1 MKKKVL
7 SVLLV
12 FVMLAGVLTGCSK
25 TSGMNKD
32 KFVKACE
39 KLKLTELEIDEMD
52 EIEENVED
60 GFYFAGDEDLIADKS
75 KIIDTY
81 LKIAKLSKAFDSD
94 DIVSIAFAA
103 KCAGYD
109 DIKESEGPE
118 DVELDGAFA
127 FQMDFGQKDKAED
140 VMDGIAKLLKQVNI
154 KTKKLTPK
162 EYYVSKNEG
171 YIRFHIDLEKF
182 ARIILDDDELSDS
195 LKDLYDVD
203 IEDTM
208 EDLKGDIA
216 VSVEIKG
223 SNIFIF
229 AGGAV
234 NSEKKVYKDFV
245 KAFGLATDPMSL
257 PMNEEVADDMTD
269 LIVSYA
275 KYISKARDAKKRLT
289 DPIGGSGGT
298 GGTGSTGGTGG
309 TGGTGST
316 GGNPDNKGIQG
327 SGKIGVSMPT
337 KDLMRWAQDGDRM
350 KKELEAM
357 GYTVDLRY
365 AGNQVTVQVQQIQ
378 DMIEIGCEVIVVAA
392 IESSSVIQVLENAK
406 AQGVTVIAYDRL
418 IYGTEA
424 VDYYVSFDNYMVGQ
438 LQGKYIV
445 EALDLDNANGSFNI
459 EITAG
464 DPRDNNAALFYQ
476 GAMDAIKPYIDSGKL
491 KVLSGQKDFKDVATD
506 SWKTDNAQARA
517 ENILAAYYPSGTN
530 IDAWLCSND
539 STACGVINA
548 LDKYYKGNYP
558 VITGQDCDIL
568 SVKHIIA
575 GKQAMSVFKDTRTL
589 ASQAAKMASQVM
601 NGQKVDVND
610 TDTYNNGKKD
620 ISSYLCSPVFVTVD
634 NYKTILV
641 DSGYYTQDALD
652 Y

>member
-81 LKIAKLSKAFDSD
+81 LKIAKLSKVFDSD

-182 ARIILDDDELSDS
+182 ARIILDDDDLTDS

-257 PMNEEVADDMTD
+257 PMNEEVADDMTE

-289 DPIGGSGGT
+289 DPIGGTGGT
-298 GGTGSTGGTGG
+298 GGTGSTGGIGG
-309 TGGTGST
+309 TGGAGGT

-327 SGKIGVSMPT
+327 SGKVGISMPT
-337 KDLMRWAQDGDRM
+337 KDLMRWLRDGEKM
-350 KKELEAM
+350 KEEFEAL
-357 GYTVDLRY
+357 GYTVDIQF
-365 AGNQVTVQVQQIQ
+365 AGNNTATQVAQITN
-378 DMIEIGCEVIVVAA
+378 MINSGCDVLIVAA
-392 IESSSVIQVLENAK
+392 IESSSLYGVLEKAK
-406 AQGVTVIAYDRL
+406 SKNIPVIAYDRL

-464 DPRDNNAALFYQ
+464 DPTDNNAALFYQ

-517 ENILAAYYPSGTN
+517 ENILAAYYQSGTN

>member
-182 ARIILDDDELSDS
+182 ARIILDDDDLTDS

-257 PMNEEVADDMTD
+257 PMNEEVADDMTE

-289 DPIGGSGGT
+289 DPI
-298 GGTGSTGGTGG
+298 GGTGG

-327 SGKIGVSMPT
+327 SGKVGISMPT

-378 DMIEIGCEVIVVAA
+378 DMIEIDCEVIVVAA
-392 IESSSVIQVLENAK
+392 IESSSVVQVLENAK

-464 DPRDNNAALFYQ
+464 DPTDNNAALFYQ

>member
-182 ARIILDDDELSDS
+182 ARIILDDDDLTDS

-216 VSVEIKG
+216 VSIEIKG

-257 PMNEEVADDMTD
+257 PMNEEVADDMTE

-289 DPIGGSGGT
+289 DPI
-298 GGTGSTGGTGG
+298 GGTGG

-327 SGKIGVSMPT
+327 SGKVGISMPT

-464 DPRDNNAALFYQ
+464 DPTDNNAALFYQ

-589 ASQAAKMASQVM
+589 ASQAAKMVSQVM

>member
-1 MKKKVL
+1 MNKKIV
-7 SVLLV
+7 SALLAV
-12 FVMLAGVLTGCSK
+12 VMLVGILTGCSK
-25 TSGMNKD
+25 TTAMNKN
-32 KFVKACE
+32 KFIKSCE
-39 KLKLTELEIDEMD
+39 KLKLTELEIDELD
-52 EIEENVED
+52 EIEKNVED
-60 GFYFAGDEDLIADKS
+60 GFYFVGDEDIISGKS
-75 KIIDTY
+75 KVIDQY
-81 LKIAKLSKAFDSD
+81 LKMLKFSKAFTSD
-94 DIVSIAFAA
+94 DLVYVAFAG

-109 DIKESEGPE
+109 DLKDVKDPE
-118 DVELDGAFA
+118 DAELDGAFA
-127 FQMDFGQKDKAED
+127 FQMDFGQKGKAEEF
-140 VMDGIAKLLKQVNI
+140 MDGVEYVLKKAGI
-154 KTKKLTPK
+154 KPKKLTPK
-162 EYYVSKNEG
+162 EYYVSENEAFL
-171 YIRFHIDLEKF
+171 RFHIDLEKLTETV
-182 ARIILDDDELSDS
+182 LDDD
-195 LKDLYDVD
+195 
-203 IEDTM
+203 DTM
-208 EDLKGDIA
+208 KSLNKKYGDVEDLLEGLKGDIA
-216 VSVEIKG
+216 VSIEIKG
-223 SNIFIF
+223 STILIF

-245 KAFGLATDPMSL
+245 KAFGLAKDPMTL
-257 PMNEEVADDMTD
+257 PMNEEVAED
-269 LIVSYA
+269 LVDKVVLYA
-275 KYISKARDAKKRLT
+275 KYISKIANKKPTIPTATPTPAPDTATPTPAPDPGKDPGVDPVLT
-289 DPIGGSGGT
+289 
-298 GGTGSTGGTGG
+298 
-309 TGGTGST
+309 
-316 GGNPDNKGIQG
+316 G
-327 SGKIGVSMPT
+327 SGKVGISMPT
-337 KDLMRWAQDGDRM
+337 KDLWRWAQDGDRM

-357 GYTVDLRY
+357 GYTVDLQY
-365 AGNQVTVQVQQIQ
+365 AGNRVDTQVQQIQ
-378 DMIEIGCEVIVVAA
+378 NMINSGCEVIVVAA
-392 IESSSVIQVLENAK
+392 IESSSLAQVLENAK
-406 AQGVTVIAYDRL
+406 AQDVTVIAYDRL

-424 VDYYVSFDNYMVGQ
+424 VDYFVSFDNYMVGQ

-464 DPRDNNAALFYQ
+464 DPTDNNAALFYQ

-517 ENILAAYYPSGTN
+517 ENIIAAYYPSGTN

-568 SVKHIIA
+568 SVKNIIA

-610 TDTYNNGKKD
+610 IDTYNNGKKD
-620 ISSYLCSPVFVTVD
+620 ISSYLCAPIFVTVD

-641 DSGYYTQDALD
+641 DSGYYTQDSLD

>member
-1 MKKKVL
+1 
-7 SVLLV
+7 
-12 FVMLAGVLTGCSK
+12 MLAGVLTGCSK

-182 ARIILDDDELSDS
+182 ARIILDDDDLTDS

-257 PMNEEVADDMTD
+257 PMNEEVADDMTE

-275 KYISKARDAKKRLT
+275 KYISKALDAKKRLT
-289 DPIGGSGGT
+289 DPIGGTGGT
-298 GGTGSTGGTGG
+298 GGTGSTGS
-309 TGGTGST
+309 TGST

-327 SGKIGVSMPT
+327 SGKVGISMPT

-464 DPRDNNAALFYQ
+464 DPTDNNAALFYQ

>member
-1 MKKKVL
+1 MNRKIV
-7 SVLLV
+7 SALLAV
-12 FVMLAGVLTGCSK
+12 VMLAGILTGCSK
-25 TSGMNKD
+25 TTAMNKN
-32 KFVKACE
+32 KFIKSCE
-39 KLKLTELEIDEMD
+39 KLKLTELEIDELD
-52 EIEENVED
+52 EIEKNVED
-60 GFYFAGDEDLIADKS
+60 GFYFVGDEDLIAEKS
-75 KIIDTY
+75 KIIDKW
-81 LKIAKLSKAFDSD
+81 LKLVKLSKAFDSD
-94 DIVSIAFAA
+94 DIVSVAFAA
-103 KCAGYD
+103 KCEGYD
-109 DIKESEGPE
+109 DLENLKDPE
-118 DVELDGAFA
+118 DAEIDGAFA

-140 VMDGIAKLLKQVNI
+140 FMKGIESLLKQVNI
-154 KTKKLTPK
+154 RTKKLTPK

-171 YIRFHIDLEKF
+171 YIRLHIDIEKLSQMV
-182 ARIILDDDELSDS
+182 LDDDKTMKS
-195 LKDLYDVD
+195 LKSNYGDE
-203 IEDTM
+203 IEDIL
-208 EDLKGDIA
+208 ENLKGDFAFSI
-216 VSVEIKG
+216 EIKG

-229 AGGAV
+229 AGAVV
-234 NSEKKVYKDFV
+234 NSDNKVYKDFV
-245 KAFGLATDPMSL
+245 KAFGLAVDPMTL
-257 PMNEEVADDMTD
+257 PMNEDVAEDMTD
-269 LIVSYA
+269 LIVTYTT
-275 KYISKARDAKKRLT
+275 YLSKVKDAKKKITPPIVDPGDPDDT
-289 DPIGGSGGT
+289 DDPDDPDDPGDSGNSGVQ
-298 GGTGSTGGTGG
+298 GMG
-309 TGGTGST
+309 
-316 GGNPDNKGIQG
+316 KVGI
-327 SGKIGVSMPT
+327 SLPT

-350 KKELEAM
+350 KKELEAL
-357 GYTVDLRY
+357 GYTVDLQY
-365 AGNQVTVQVQQIQ
+365 AGNRVDTQVQQIQ
-378 DMIEIGCEVIVVAA
+378 NMVNSGCEVIVVAA

-424 VDYYVSFDNYMVGQ
+424 VDYFVSFDNYMAGQ

-464 DPRDNNAALFYQ
+464 DPTDNNAALFYQ

-517 ENILAAYYPSGTN
+517 ENIIGAYYPSGTN

-568 SVKHIIA
+568 SVKNIIA

-589 ASQAAKMASQVM
+589 ASQAAKMVSQVM

-610 TDTYNNGKKD
+610 IDTYNNGKKD
-620 ISSYLCSPVFVTVD
+620 ISSYLCAPIFVTVD

-641 DSGYYTQDALD
+641 DSGYYTQDSLD

>member
-12 FVMLAGVLTGCSK
+12 LVMLAGVLTGCSK

-127 FQMDFGQKDKAED
+127 FQMDFGQQDKAED

-182 ARIILDDDELSDS
+182 ARIILDDDDLTDS

-257 PMNEEVADDMTD
+257 PMNEEVADDMTE

-289 DPIGGSGGT
+289 DPIGGTGGT

-327 SGKIGVSMPT
+327 SGKVGISMPT

-464 DPRDNNAALFYQ
+464 DPTDNNAALFYQ

>member
-1 MKKKVL
+1 MNRKIV
-7 SVLLV
+7 SALLAV
-12 FVMLAGVLTGCSK
+12 VMLAGILTGCSK
-25 TSGMNKD
+25 TTAMNKN
-32 KFVKACE
+32 KFIKSCQ
-39 KLKLTELEIDEMD
+39 KLKLTELEIDELD
-52 EIEENVED
+52 EIEKNVED
-60 GFYFAGDEDLIADKS
+60 GFYFVGDEDIISGKS
-75 KIIDTY
+75 KVIDQY
-81 LKIAKLSKAFDSD
+81 LKMLKFSKAFTSD
-94 DIVSIAFAA
+94 DLVYVAFAG

-109 DIKESEGPE
+109 DLKDVKDPE
-118 DVELDGAFA
+118 DAELDGAFA
-127 FQMDFGQKDKAED
+127 FQMDFGQKGKAEEF
-140 VMDGIAKLLKQVNI
+140 MDGVEYVLKKAGI
-154 KTKKLTPK
+154 KPKKLTPQ
-162 EYYVSKNEG
+162 EYYVSENEAFL
-171 YIRFHIDLEKF
+171 RFHIDLEKL
-182 ARIILDDDELSDS
+182 AETVLDDD
-195 LKDLYDVD
+195 
-203 IEDTM
+203 DTM
-208 EDLKGDIA
+208 KSLNKKYGDVEDLLEGLKGDIA
-216 VSVEIKG
+216 VSIEIKG
-223 SNIFIF
+223 STILIF

-245 KAFGLATDPMSL
+245 KAFGLAKDPMTL
-257 PMNEEVADDMTD
+257 PMNEEVAEDMVD
-269 LIVSYA
+269 KVVLYA
-275 KYISKARDAKKRLT
+275 KYISKIANKKPTVPTATPTPAPDTATPTPAPDPGKDPGVDPVLT
-289 DPIGGSGGT
+289 
-298 GGTGSTGGTGG
+298 
-309 TGGTGST
+309 
-316 GGNPDNKGIQG
+316 G
-327 SGKIGVSMPT
+327 SGKVGVSMPT
-337 KDLMRWAQDGDRM
+337 KDLWRWAQDGDRM

-357 GYTVDLRY
+357 GYTVDLQY
-365 AGNQVTVQVQQIQ
+365 AGNRVDTQVQQIQ
-378 DMIEIGCEVIVVAA
+378 NMINSGCDVIVVAA
-392 IESSSVIQVLENAK
+392 IESSSLAQVLENAK
-406 AQGVTVIAYDRL
+406 EQDVTVIAYDRL

-424 VDYYVSFDNYMVGQ
+424 VDYFVSFDNYMVGQ

-464 DPRDNNAALFYQ
+464 DPTDNNAALFYQ

-589 ASQAAKMASQVM
+589 ASQAAKMVSQVM

-620 ISSYLCSPVFVTVD
+620 ISSYLCAPVFVTAD

-641 DSGYYTQDALD
+641 DSGYYTQDSLD

>member
-182 ARIILDDDELSDS
+182 ARIILDDDDLTDS

-257 PMNEEVADDMTD
+257 PMNEEVADDMTE

-289 DPIGGSGGT
+289 DPIGG
-298 GGTGSTGGTGG
+298 

-327 SGKIGVSMPT
+327 SGKVGISMPT

-392 IESSSVIQVLENAK
+392 IESSSVVQVLENAK

-464 DPRDNNAALFYQ
+464 DPTDNNAALFYQ

-601 NGQKVDVND
+601 NGQKVDVTD

>member
-182 ARIILDDDELSDS
+182 ARIILDDDDLTDS

-257 PMNEEVADDMTD
+257 PMNDEVADDMTE

-289 DPIGGSGGT
+289 DPI
-298 GGTGSTGGTGG
+298 GGTGG

-327 SGKIGVSMPT
+327 SGKVGISMPT

-464 DPRDNNAALFYQ
+464 DPTDNNAALFYQ

-589 ASQAAKMASQVM
+589 ASQAAKMVSQVM

>member
-1 MKKKVL
+1 
-7 SVLLV
+7 
-12 FVMLAGVLTGCSK
+12 MLAGVLTGCSK

-60 GFYFAGDEDLIADKS
+60 GFYFAGDEGLIADKS

-182 ARIILDDDELSDS
+182 ARIILDDDDLTDS

-257 PMNEEVADDMTD
+257 PMNDEVADDMTE

-289 DPIGGSGGT
+289 DPI
-298 GGTGSTGGTGG
+298 GGTGG

-327 SGKIGVSMPT
+327 SGKVGISMPT

-392 IESSSVIQVLENAK
+392 IESSSVVQVLENAK

-464 DPRDNNAALFYQ
+464 DPTDNNAALFYQ

-548 LDKYYKGNYP
+548 LNKFYDGNYP
-558 VITGQDCDIL
+558 IVTGQDCDIL
-568 SVKHIIA
+568 SVKYIIA

-620 ISSYLCSPVFVTVD
+620 VSSYLCSPVFVTVD

>member
-182 ARIILDDDELSDS
+182 ARIILDDDDLTDS

-257 PMNEEVADDMTD
+257 PMNEEVADDMTE

-289 DPIGGSGGT
+289 DPI
-298 GGTGSTGGTGG
+298 GGTGG

-327 SGKIGVSMPT
+327 SGKVGISMPT

-392 IESSSVIQVLENAK
+392 IESSSVVQVLESAK
-406 AQGVTVIAYDRL
+406 KQGVTVIAYDRL

-464 DPRDNNAALFYQ
+464 DPTDNNAALFYQ

>member
-1 MKKKVL
+1 MNRKIV
-7 SVLLV
+7 SALLAV
-12 FVMLAGVLTGCSK
+12 VMLVGILTGCSK
-25 TSGMNKD
+25 TTAMNKN
-32 KFVKACE
+32 KFIKSCE
-39 KLKLTELEIDEMD
+39 KLKLTELEIDELD
-52 EIEENVED
+52 EIEKNVED
-60 GFYFAGDEDLIADKS
+60 GFYFVGDEDIISGKS
-75 KIIDTY
+75 KVIDQY
-81 LKIAKLSKAFDSD
+81 LKMLKFSKAFTSD
-94 DIVSIAFAA
+94 DLVYVAFAG

-109 DIKESEGPE
+109 DLKDVKDPE
-118 DVELDGAFA
+118 DAELDGAFA
-127 FQMDFGQKDKAED
+127 FQMDFGQKGKAEEF
-140 VMDGIAKLLKQVNI
+140 MDGVEYVLKKAGI
-154 KTKKLTPK
+154 KPKKLTPK
-162 EYYVSKNEG
+162 EYYVSENEAFL
-171 YIRFHIDLEKF
+171 RFHIDLEKL
-182 ARIILDDDELSDS
+182 AETVLDDD
-195 LKDLYDVD
+195 
-203 IEDTM
+203 DTM
-208 EDLKGDIA
+208 KSLNKKYGDVEDLLEGLKGDIA
-216 VSVEIKG
+216 VSIEIKG
-223 SNIFIF
+223 STILIF

-245 KAFGLATDPMSL
+245 KAFGLAKDPMTL
-257 PMNEEVADDMTD
+257 PMNEEVAED
-269 LIVSYA
+269 LVDKVVLYA
-275 KYISKARDAKKRLT
+275 KYISKIANKKVNVPTVTTTPAPDTATPTPAPDPDKDPVDPVDPVLT
-289 DPIGGSGGT
+289 
-298 GGTGSTGGTGG
+298 
-309 TGGTGST
+309 
-316 GGNPDNKGIQG
+316 G
-327 SGKIGVSMPT
+327 SGKVGISMPT
-337 KDLMRWAQDGDRM
+337 KDLWRWAQDGDRM

-357 GYTVDLRY
+357 GYTVDLQY
-365 AGNQVTVQVQQIQ
+365 AGNRVDTQVQQIQ
-378 DMIEIGCEVIVVAA
+378 DMIETGCEVIVVAA

-424 VDYYVSFDNYMVGQ
+424 VDYFVSFDNYMAGQ

-464 DPRDNNAALFYQ
+464 DPTDNNAALFYQ

-517 ENILAAYYPSGTN
+517 ENIIAAYYPSGTN

-568 SVKHIIA
+568 SVKNIIA

-620 ISSYLCSPVFVTVD
+620 ISSYLCAPIFVTVD

-641 DSGYYTQDALD
+641 DSGYYTQDSLD

>member
-182 ARIILDDDELSDS
+182 ARIILDDDDLTDS

-257 PMNEEVADDMTD
+257 PMNEEVADDMTE

-289 DPIGGSGGT
+289 DPI
-298 GGTGSTGGTGG
+298 GGTGG

-327 SGKIGVSMPT
+327 SGKVGISMPT

-464 DPRDNNAALFYQ
+464 DPTDNNAALFYQ

>member
-464 DPRDNNAALFYQ
+464 DPTDNNAALFYQ

>member
-182 ARIILDDDELSDS
+182 ARIILDDDDLTDS

-257 PMNEEVADDMTD
+257 PMNEEVADDMTE

-275 KYISKARDAKKRLT
+275 KYISKALDAKKRLT
-289 DPIGGSGGT
+289 DPIGGTGGT
-298 GGTGSTGGTGG
+298 GGTGSTGS
-309 TGGTGST
+309 TGST

-327 SGKIGVSMPT
+327 SGKVGISMPT

-464 DPRDNNAALFYQ
+464 DPTDNNAALFYQ

>member
-182 ARIILDDDELSDS
+182 ARIILDDDDLTDS

-257 PMNEEVADDMTD
+257 PMNEEVADDMTE

-289 DPIGGSGGT
+289 DPI
-298 GGTGSTGGTGG
+298 GGTGG

-327 SGKIGVSMPT
+327 SGKVGISMPT

-392 IESSSVIQVLENAK
+392 IESSSVVQVLESAK
-406 AQGVTVIAYDRL
+406 EQGVTVIAYDRL

-464 DPRDNNAALFYQ
+464 DPTDNNAALFYQ

>member
-182 ARIILDDDELSDS
+182 ARIILDDDDLTDS

-257 PMNEEVADDMTD
+257 PMNEEVADDMTE

-289 DPIGGSGGT
+289 DPI
-298 GGTGSTGGTGG
+298 GGTGG

-327 SGKIGVSMPT
+327 SGKVGISMPT

-392 IESSSVIQVLENAK
+392 IESSSVVQVLESAK
-406 AQGVTVIAYDRL
+406 EQGVTVIAYDRL

-464 DPRDNNAALFYQ
+464 DPTDNNAALFYQ

-517 ENILAAYYPSGTN
+517 ENILAAYYQSGTN

-589 ASQAAKMASQVM
+589 ASQAAKMVSQVM

>member
-12 FVMLAGVLTGCSK
+12 FVMLAGVLTGCSR

-182 ARIILDDDELSDS
+182 ARIILDDDDLTDS

-257 PMNEEVADDMTD
+257 PMNEEVADDMTE

-289 DPIGGSGGT
+289 DPI
-298 GGTGSTGGTGG
+298 GGTGG

-327 SGKIGVSMPT
+327 SGKVGISMPT

-464 DPRDNNAALFYQ
+464 DPTDNNAALFYQ